1 VIQGSDEWIAARLG
15 KVTASRISDVVA
27 KTKSGGWSESRA
39 NYMADLITER
49 LTGKQ
54 AEHYISGPMQRG
66 SETEA
71 EGRAAYQ
78 FERGVLVQTVS
89 FFDHPTIAMSGAS
102 PDGFVGADGG
112 IELKCP
118 NTKTHLNYL
127 LGQSIPGA
135 YVGQMQWQM
144 GTTGRQWV
152 DWVSYDNRLPESMQL
167 HIRRVQ
173 RDDRHI
179 AELEAQVREFISEL
193 DAKLAALTSRYGT
206 PVREAA

>member
-1 VIQGSDEWIAARLG
+1 MIQGSEEWIAARLG
-15 KVTASRISDVVA
+15 KVTASRISDVIA
-27 KTKSGGWSESRA
+27 KTKSGWSESRA

-54 AEHYISGPMQRG
+54 AEQYVSGPMQRG
-66 SETEA
+66 SETEEEA
-71 EGRAAYQ
+71 RAAYQ
-78 FERGVLVQTVS
+78 FERTVLVETVG

-135 YVGQMQWQM
+135 YVAQMQWQM
-144 GTTGRQWV
+144 GTTGRKWV
-152 DWVSYDNRLPESMQL
+152 DWISYDNRLPDNYQL
-167 HIRRVQ
+167 HIRRVR
-173 RDDRHI
+173 RDDRLI
-179 AELEAQVREFISEL
+179 AELEAQVREFLAEL
-193 DAKLAALTSRYGT
+193 EQKLIRLRALYD
-206 PVREAA
+206 VREAA